1 MELERSPPDKS
12 CYEKLFPYVCIT
24 FHAMELALICFHV
37 DWVVWKAL
45 TIAKRRQKKQVDG
58 ILTL

>member
-1 MELERSPPDKS
+1 
-12 CYEKLFPYVCIT
+12 
-24 FHAMELALICFHV
+24 MELALICFHV